1 MCNSDLKVKPSKGDQ
16 PHLAKI
22 FSFFHTQ
29 GRPALTITKSAK

>member
-1 MCNSDLKVKPSKGDQ
+1 MCNFDLKVKPSKGDQ

-22 FSFFHTQ
+22 FSFHTQ